1 MRWIDI
7 KNSIKDFWNEFR
19 KVKSGIVGIVF
30 LGIFLFILFFE
41 RFIVPFPQVKGHHL
55 LAGSAFQCRPRVDE
69 PLHLQKTRG
78 IGIHRRIYPN

>member
-30 LGIFLFILFFE
+30 LGIFLFILFE
-41 RFIVPFPQVKGHHL
+41 RFIVPFPQVNTKGGTSPSGRICL
-55 LAGSAFQCRPRVDE
+55 PVPPRVDE
-69 PLHLQKTRG
+69 PLHLQNARY
-78 IGIHRRIYPN
+78 RNP